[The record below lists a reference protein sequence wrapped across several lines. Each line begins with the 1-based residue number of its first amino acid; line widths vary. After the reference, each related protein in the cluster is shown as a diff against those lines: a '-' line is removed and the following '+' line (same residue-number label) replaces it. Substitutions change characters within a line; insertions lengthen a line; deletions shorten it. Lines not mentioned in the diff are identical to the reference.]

1 MAKMSVLLDV
11 CSACGSRCKY
21 CIHQSKR
28 LCKREN
34 MSQESFDAIT
44 EVLLREGFRD
54 VYLYFT
60 GEPLLNPLYPE
71 FLSSCGVRGFA
82 SVNTATKLNAKVD
95 WDDMDCALGF
105 CDNSHVFF
113 LVGVDSLE
121 DESLKAI
128 SPGASAELLNANL
141 EGLSRTVAKHRRVK
155 VLVNTVVTRPNEK
168 QLADIERRCL
178 SLGFDWSRREMGFF
192 MSRRAEPSDVEAV
205 AALVPSCGSSRFKI
219 ENGVVFSGRSG
230 RCTDL
235 LEPGISPTG
244 DVVVCCHDMLYEGV
258 VGNILKTKSLIGI
271 LNSKEYQDTL
281 SQCRKMEAVFCKG
294 CS

>member
-1 MAKMSVLLDV
+1 MGVLLDI
-11 CSACGSRCKY
+11 CSACGSRCRY

-34 MSQESFDAIT
+34 MSQESFDLIT
-44 EVLLREGFRD
+44 SILLKEGFRD

-71 FLSSCGVRGFA
+71 FLSSCGLRGF
-82 SVNTATKLNAKVD
+82 SSINTATKLNAKVD
-95 WDDMDCALGF
+95 WDAIDRALGS
-105 CDNSHVFF
+105 CCNSYVFF

-128 SPGASAELLNANL
+128 SPGASAETLKVNL
-141 EGLSRTVAKHRRVK
+141 EMLSKTIAKHRQVK

-168 QLADIERRCL
+168 YLADIERYCR

-192 MSRRAEPSDVEAV
+192 MSRRAEPSDIEAV

-219 ENGVVFSGRSG
+219 ENGEVVSGRSG

-258 VGNILKTKSLIGI
+258 VGNILKTNSLTSII
-271 LNSKEYQDTL
+271 NSKEYQEML